1 MLLSFTVKK
10 TFIQSCNFVITIN
23 IKEFVWLEFG
33 AVDARFDGSFK
44 TAFSRAR
51 LLRDF

>member
-10 TFIQSCNFVITIN
+10 TFIQCYNFVITIN
-23 IKEFVWLEFG
+23 IKVWLEFG